1 LNTNNKITIGITGA
15 TGVLGKILKE
25 KLEALSYHVTTF
37 DDDIRNSQAVETWIQ
52 SNNMQAVFH
61 LAAMVPVTLVNK
73 NPLDAYAVN
82 AGGTIHLLNAIK
94 NLQHKPWLFYASTC
108 HVYKSKTAPIAETDE
123 IEPINI
129 YGQTKYAGENICT
142 AYQQQT
148 LAPVCIG
155 RIFSFFHASQKEPFL
170 YPSIR
175 ARIEKHDPSQPF
187 VLEGAENVRDFL
199 NAEAIVDILIK
210 LMEKRNADTVN
221 IGSGNSIT
229 IKDFVQQAFPSLTN
243 ISYQQHVPNFLVADV
258 KKLTSILNA

>member
-1 LNTNNKITIGITGA
+1 MNTNNKKTIGITGA

-25 KLEALSYHVTTF
+25 RLLSLSYTVTTF
-37 DDDIRNSQAVETWIQ
+37 NEDIRDSHAVEKWIQ
-52 SNNMQAVFH
+52 SNTLQAVFH

-82 AGGTIHLLNAIK
+82 AGGTINLLNAIK
-94 NLQHKPWLFYASTC
+94 SMQEKPWLFYASTC
-108 HVYKSKTAPIAETDE
+108 HVYKSKQDPIAETDE

-129 YGQTKYAGENICT
+129 YGQTKYIGEKICT

-148 LAPVCIG
+148 LSPVCIG

-175 ARIEKHDPSQPF
+175 NRAQKHDLSKPF
-187 VLEGAENVRDFL
+187 VLEGAENIRDFL
-199 NAEAIVDILIK
+199 NAETIVDIIIK
-210 LMEKRNADTVN
+210 LMEKKNTDTVN
-221 IGSGNSIT
+221 IGSGNPIT

-243 ISYQQHVPNFLVADV
+243 ITYQQHDANFLVADV
-258 KKLTSILNA
+258 TKLTSILNA